1 MFFTP
6 FLFQPFRNQ
15 AGTMIWFWKL
25 SLLIE
30 QIIFSASSRFEFRAQ
45 SLSSNEHPESLS
57 VVYVQFKN
65 GYVVEYWLAL
75 LLSTGYTRVKGWHE
89 GTVFFFMFDT
99 VGPLQ
104 S

>member
-1 MFFTP
+1 MKRMEAASASKADQMLTYFLLL

-30 QIIFSASSRFEFRAQ
+30 QIILSASLRFEFRAQ
-45 SLSSNEHPESLS
+45 LLSSNEYPESLS

-65 GYVVEYWLAL
+65 GYDVEYWLAL
-75 LLSTGYTRVKGWHE
+75 LLSTGYTRVK
-89 GTVFFFMFDT
+89 
-99 VGPLQ
+99 VGM
-104 S
+104 

>member
-30 QIIFSASSRFEFRAQ
+30 QIILSASLRFEFRSP
-45 SLSSNEHPESLS
+45 SLSSNEYPESLS

-65 GYVVEYWLAL
+65 GYDVEYWLAL
-75 LLSTGYTRVKGWHE
+75 LLSTGYTRFKGWHV
-89 GTVFFFMFDT
+89 GTVCFFIFDA